1 VGTDLL
7 LSFDARV
14 TLGGVTA
21 EREDL
26 VRFNGS
32 SYTLYFDGSAAGI
45 PAGLNLDAADSLGG
59 GNVALALVSECHT
72 GQASASVERQGVL
85 EYNLAK
91 HTWEIAYDG
100 SAQHSDWSGAN
111 LDAVALP
118 EPGALLQLLA
128 GAASILM
135 LGRIRTRL

>member
-1 VGTDLL
+1 MGTDLL

-59 GNVALALVSECHT
+59 GNVALALSFDGSGSLPGVTFADED
-72 GQASASVERQGVL
+72 VL